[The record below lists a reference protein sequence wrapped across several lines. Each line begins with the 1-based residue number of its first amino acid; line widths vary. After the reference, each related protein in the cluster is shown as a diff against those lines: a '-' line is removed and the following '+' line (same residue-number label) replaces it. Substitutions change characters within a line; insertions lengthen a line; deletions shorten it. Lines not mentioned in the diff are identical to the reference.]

1 LAAQKASHMLK
12 VKTII
17 APPQPSL
24 SLVAQNVNIPVFCQH
39 VDDVQAGQSTGFF
52 VPDLAKSY
60 GASGSILN
68 HSEHRLDYYT
78 ISKLIQRLSELNMV
92 SVVCARTSSEAAE
105 LARLSPNFIAIE
117 PPELIGSRKA
127 VSKENPKVILD
138 SVKLVSEYSKAT
150 GVICG
155 AGIVDKSDVR
165 SALDLGVK
173 GILVASGIIKANSW
187 YDKISELGSGFLE

>member
-1 LAAQKASHMLK
+1 MLK
-12 VKTII
+12 VKTIV

-24 SLVAQNVNIPVFCQH
+24 SLVAKKVNIPVFCQH
-39 VDDVQAGQSTGFF
+39 VDDVLAGQSTGFF

-78 ISKLIQRLSELNMV
+78 IGNLIQRLTKLNMV
-92 SVVCARTSSEAAE
+92 SVVCARTSREAAE
-105 LARLSPNFIAIE
+105 LARFSPNFVAIE
-117 PPELIGSRKA
+117 PPELIGSGKA

-138 SVKLVSEYSKAT
+138 TVN
-150 GVICG
+150 G
-155 AGIVDKSDVR
+155 AGIVEKSDVL

-187 YDKISELGSGFLE
+187 YDKISELSLGFLG